1 MLTLNPGSVCD
12 VCAEE
17 YGTNRLP
24 HCIPCG
30 HLLCLN
36 CCNNIINK
44 TSSRLS
50 PVCPFCREPFTSD
63 GVRLIRIDFSTSTWN
78 TPRRRAYNIETE
90 LVDEMAMSKERFPIM
105 EQHGSSRTRAE
116 ARRLED
122 KVAKVAAKKCSVE
135 EVSTLHKELQEWLT
149 SDMEDQTSLSL
160 SAALLRAILM
170 NHLAHSEASK
180 SAKANEASLKGKIDD
195 LDVTNSK
202 LDAELRRQRSAF
214 TQKTQE
220 NQALRAEMNRLKMKV
235 AAGTL
240 GLGARPTVDDT
251 SPPRSLASTPVPRP
265 PSTSPR
271 AMSPTSPPPS
281 FSSTNHSPF
290 SRLAH
295 HMRATSASS
304 ARSQTPGPLPPST
317 RSQTPSLHSPLRPAS
332 VGPAGH
338 GKTRRLS
345 NPLSS
350 SLSSSPQRMMR
361 STSDDKEG
369 THERWIPSIHPDASS
384 PPQRRFAYPSH
395 T

>member
-17 YGTNRLP
+17 YGPNRLP

-44 TSSRLS
+44 TSSRLT
-50 PVCPFCREPFTSD
+50 PVCPFCREQFT
-63 GVRLIRIDFSTSTWN
+63 GEAVRLIRIDFATSAWN

-90 LVDEMAMSKERFPIM
+90 LVDDMVSSRERFPIM
-105 EQHGSSRTRAE
+105 EQQGLSRSRAE

-180 SAKANEASLKGKIDD
+180 LAKSAEATLKGKLDD
-195 LDVTNSK
+195 MDVANGK
-202 LDAELRRQRSAF
+202 LEAELRRQRSAYA
-214 TQKTQE
+214 QKTQE
-220 NQALRAEMNRLKMKV
+220 CQTLRGEINRLKMKV

-271 AMSPTSPPPS
+271 ATSPTSPPPGFNPTS
-281 FSSTNHSPF
+281 AHSPLARF
-290 SRLAH
+290 TAH
-295 HMRATSASS
+295 HMRSTSASA
-304 ARSQTPGPLPPST
+304 ARSQTPGPPPSM

-345 NPLSS
+345 NPT
-350 SLSSSPQRMMR
+350 SPQRIMR
-361 STSDDKEG
+361 STSDDKESM
-369 THERWIPSIHPDASS
+369 HERWIPSIHPDASS
-384 PPQRRFAYPSH
+384 PPSSRRFAYPSH
-395 T
+395 N

>member
-17 YGTNRLP
+17 YGPNRLP

-36 CCNNIINK
+36 CCNNIVNK

-50 PVCPFCREPFTSD
+50 PVCPFCREPFTND
-63 GVRLIRIDFSTSTWN
+63 GVRLIRIDFSTSAWN

-90 LVDEMAMSKERFPIM
+90 LVDDMMSRERFPIM
-105 EQHGSSRTRAE
+105 EQGSSRTRAE

-180 SAKANEASLKGKIDD
+180 LAKNTETTLKGKLDD
-195 LDVTNSK
+195 MDVANSK
-202 LDAELRRQRSAF
+202 LDAELRRQRLALS
-214 TQKTQE
+214 QKSQE
-220 NQALRAEMNRLKMKV
+220 CQTLRGEMNRLKMKV
-235 AAGTL
+235 AAGSL
-240 GLGARPTVDDT
+240 GFGSRPTVDDRDI

-271 AMSPTSPPPS
+271 ATSPTSPTAFNPPG
-281 FSSTNHSPF
+281 HSPL
-290 SRLAH
+290 SRFAS
-295 HMRATSASS
+295 HMRSTSASA
-304 ARSQTPGPLPPST
+304 ARSQTPGPPPSM
-317 RSQTPSLHSPLRPAS
+317 RSQTPGPHSPLRPAS

-338 GKTRRLS
+338 GRSRKLS
-345 NPLSS
+345 NPPPL
-350 SLSSSPQRMMR
+350 PQKIMR
-361 STSDDKEG
+361 STSDDN
-369 THERWIPSIHPDASS
+369 HERWIPSIHPDASS
-384 PPQRRFAYPSH
+384 PPSRRFAYPSH
-395 T
+395 N